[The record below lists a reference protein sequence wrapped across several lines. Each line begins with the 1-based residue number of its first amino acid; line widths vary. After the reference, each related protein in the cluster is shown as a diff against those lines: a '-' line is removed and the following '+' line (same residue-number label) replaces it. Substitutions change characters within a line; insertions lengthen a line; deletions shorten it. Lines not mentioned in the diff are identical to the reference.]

1 MKFAEILPILKR
13 LFKDYI
19 RKYFKRLI
27 LALVLSIVV
36 AGSTAGIAW
45 LLDPAVKK
53 IFIDQDRT
61 YSYLIPFAIII
72 AFSAKGLSLFF
83 ARTNVIKVGYWVC
96 AEMQKQM
103 SDKIILSDTN
113 TVENKHSAKFISNFL
128 YDATMVQQL
137 VSTGVLN
144 IMKDSFT
151 LLALLTVMFYQNWKL
166 ALFAMIMMPLALFVA
181 KYLSGL
187 VP

>member
-1 MKFAEILPILKR
+1 MTFAETIPICKR
-13 LFKDYI
+13 LFRNYV
-19 RKYFKRLI
+19 RKYLNRIFI
-27 LALVLSIVV
+27 ALFLSIVV

-103 SDKIILSDTN
+103 PKTLKVLENISD
-113 TVENKHSAKFISNFL
+113 H
-128 YDATMVQQL
+128 
-137 VSTGVLN
+137 
-144 IMKDSFT
+144 
-151 LLALLTVMFYQNWKL
+151 
-166 ALFAMIMMPLALFVA
+166 
-181 KYLSGL
+181 
-187 VP
+187 

>member
-13 LFKDYI
+13 LFKDYV

-61 YSYLIPFAIII
+61 YSYLIPFAIN
-72 AFSAKGLSLFF
+72 SFF
-83 ARTNVIKVGYWVC
+83 CKR
-96 AEMQKQM
+96 
-103 SDKIILSDTN
+103 SFIILCK
-113 TVENKHSAKFISNFL
+113 NKC
-128 YDATMVQQL
+128 Y
-137 VSTGVLN
+137 
-144 IMKDSFT
+144 
-151 LLALLTVMFYQNWKL
+151 
-166 ALFAMIMMPLALFVA
+166 
-181 KYLSGL
+181 
-187 VP
+187 